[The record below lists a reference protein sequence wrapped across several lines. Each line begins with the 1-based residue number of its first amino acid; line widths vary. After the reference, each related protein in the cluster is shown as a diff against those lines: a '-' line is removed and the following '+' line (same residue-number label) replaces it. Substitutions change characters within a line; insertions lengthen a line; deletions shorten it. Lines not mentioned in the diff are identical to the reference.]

1 MLLCQREEV
10 FGLLLPPFTA
20 FWNIFRNYGAIL
32 LFIRICLLLILPGL
46 ASAMLLCPTVVQIE
60 QIVLDYPIKL
70 LESPEG
76 PSPEEALDLTG
87 AVSEVCLGASTVA
100 LGEHAA
106 CSIPR

>member
-1 MLLCQREEV
+1 
-10 FGLLLPPFTA
+10 
-20 FWNIFRNYGAIL
+20 
-32 LFIRICLLLILPGL
+32 
-46 ASAMLLCPTVVQIE
+46 MLLCPTVVQIE

-106 CSIPR
+106 CSIPRCVSVFVCVCVCLHEGVRDQK